1 MIPVFV
7 NGQQVSLQATGEWQS
22 SMEAKQAAQTEL
34 SFRIANNV
42 QSRINS
48 YQELRKKNSTQTVS
62 YRLRGT
68 SDFLLLGR
76 KIEIIAKNGT
86 YFATAHLDAVTALPL
101 YKIRIDELVKELDES
116 REIREMSNPI
126 RAIQSLKA
134 ALPVLDKR

>member
-7 NGQQVSLQATGEWQS
+7 NRQQVSLQANGEWQS
-22 SMEAKQAAQTEL
+22 SVEAKQAAQTEL

-76 KIEIIAKNGT
+76 KITIIAKNGT
-86 YFATAHLDAVTALPL
+86 YFATARLAAVTALPL